1 MKIEIDKIKELREIT
16 GLGVMECK
24 KALEKTNGD
33 IEDAKKI
40 LKKRGTKIAEKKSL
54 RPTKE
59 GVIDS
64 YIHYNNK
71 LGALVEISC
80 ETDFVSKNEQF
91 LKFVHD
97 IAMQIA
103 ATNPLFIDRDKIN
116 KKFIDDKKKI
126 FIREA
131 IKEGKSKENAKK
143 IADQKMEEFYKNNCL
158 LEQNFIK
165 NEEITIKELINE
177 TIARVGE
184 NIEINRFVRFSFGE
198 DEKIIY

>member
-16 GLGVMECK
+16 GLGVIDCK
-24 KALEKTNGD
+24 KALEQANGD
-33 IEDAKKI
+33 IKDAKII
-40 LKKRGTKIAEKKSL
+40 LKKKGMKIAEKKSS

-71 LGALVEISC
+71 LGALVEVSC

-91 LKFVHD
+91 LEFVHD
-97 IAMQIA
+97 IAMHIA

-116 KKFIDDKKKI
+116 KRFINDKKKI
-126 FIREA
+126 FIKEA
-131 IKEGKSKENAKK
+131 IEEGKSKEIAKK
-143 IADQKMEEFYKNNCL
+143 IAEQKMEEFYKNKCL

-165 NEEITIKELINE
+165 NEEITIKELIDN
-177 TIARVGE
+177 TIGRIGE
-184 NIEINRFVRFSFGE
+184 NIKINRFVRFSFGE
-198 DEKIIY
+198 D

>member
-16 GLGVMECK
+16 GLGVIDCK
-24 KALEKTNGD
+24 KALEQANGD
-33 IEDAKKI
+33 IKDAKII
-40 LKKRGTKIAEKKSL
+40 LKKKGMKIAEKKSS

-71 LGALVEISC
+71 LGALVEVSC

-91 LKFVHD
+91 LEFVHD
-97 IAMQIA
+97 IAMHIA

-116 KKFIDDKKKI
+116 KRFINDKKKI
-126 FIREA
+126 FIKEA
-131 IKEGKSKENAKK
+131 IEEGKSKEIAKK
-143 IADQKMEEFYKNNCL
+143 IAEQKMEEFYRNKCL

-165 NEEITIKELINE
+165 NEEITIKELIDN
-177 TIARVGE
+177 TIGRIGE
-184 NIEINRFVRFSFGE
+184 NIKINRFVRFSFGE
-198 DEKIIY
+198 D

>member
-16 GLGVMECK
+16 GLGVMDCK
-24 KALEKTNGD
+24 KALEQANGD
-33 IEDAKKI
+33 IKDAKKI
-40 LKKRGTKIAEKKSL
+40 LKKKGMKIAEKKSS

-71 LGALVEISC
+71 LGALVEVSC

-91 LKFVHD
+91 IKFVHD
-97 IAMQIA
+97 IAIHIA
-103 ATNPLFIDRDKIN
+103 ATNPLFIDRDKIS
-116 KKFIDDKKKI
+116 KRFINDKKKI
-126 FIREA
+126 FIKEA
-131 IKEGKSKENAKK
+131 IEEGKSKEIAKK
-143 IADQKMEEFYKNNCL
+143 IAEQKMEEFYKNNCL

-165 NEEITIKELINE
+165 NEEITIKELINN
-177 TIARVGE
+177 TIARIGE

-198 DEKIIY
+198 D

>member
-16 GLGVMECK
+16 GLGVMDCK
-24 KALEKTNGD
+24 KALEQANGD
-33 IEDAKKI
+33 IKDAKKI
-40 LKKRGTKIAEKKSL
+40 LKKKGMKIAEKKSS

-71 LGALVEISC
+71 LGALVEVSC

-91 LKFVHD
+91 IKFVHD
-97 IAMQIA
+97 IAIHIA
-103 ATNPLFIDRDKIN
+103 ATNPLFIDRDKIS
-116 KKFIDDKKKI
+116 KRFINDKKKI
-126 FIREA
+126 FIKEA
-131 IKEGKSKENAKK
+131 IEEGKSKEIAKK
-143 IADQKMEEFYKNNCL
+143 IAEQKMEEFYKNNCL

-165 NEEITIKELINE
+165 NEEITIKEFINN
-177 TIARVGE
+177 TIARIGE

-198 DEKIIY
+198 D

>member
-16 GLGVMECK
+16 GLGVIDCK
-24 KALEKTNGD
+24 KALEQSNGD
-33 IEDAKKI
+33 IKDAKI
-40 LKKRGTKIAEKKSL
+40 MLKKKGMKIAEKKSS

-71 LGALVEISC
+71 LGALVEVSC

-97 IAMQIA
+97 IAMHIA
-103 ATNPLFIDRDKIN
+103 ATNPLFIDRDKIS
-116 KKFIDDKKKI
+116 KRFINDKKKV
-126 FIREA
+126 FIKEA
-131 IKEGKSKENAKK
+131 IEEGKSKEIAKK
-143 IADQKMEEFYKNNCL
+143 IAEQKMEEFYKNKCL

-165 NEEITIKELINE
+165 NEEITIKELINN
-177 TIARVGE
+177 TIARIGE
-184 NIEINRFVRFSFGE
+184 NIKINRFVRFSFGE
-198 DEKIIY
+198 D

>member
-16 GLGVMECK
+16 GLGVMDCK
-24 KALEKTNGD
+24 KALEQANGD
-33 IEDAKKI
+33 IKDAKKI
-40 LKKRGTKIAEKKSL
+40 LKKKGMKIAEKKSS

-71 LGALVEISC
+71 LGALVEVSC

-97 IAMQIA
+97 IAMHIA
-103 ATNPLFIDRDKIN
+103 ATNPLFIDRDKIS
-116 KKFIDDKKKI
+116 KRFINDKKKI
-126 FIREA
+126 FIKEA
-131 IKEGKSKENAKK
+131 IEEGKSKEIAKK
-143 IADQKMEEFYKNNCL
+143 IAEQKMEEFYKNNCL

-165 NEEITIKELINE
+165 NEEITIKELINN
-177 TIARVGE
+177 TIARIGE

-198 DEKIIY
+198 D

>member
-16 GLGVMECK
+16 GLGVMDCK
-24 KALEKTNGD
+24 KALEQANGD
-33 IEDAKKI
+33 IKDAKKI
-40 LKKRGTKIAEKKSL
+40 LKKKGMKIAEKKSS

-71 LGALVEISC
+71 LGALVEVSC

-97 IAMQIA
+97 IAIHIA
-103 ATNPLFIDRDKIN
+103 ATNPLFIDRDKIS
-116 KKFIDDKKKI
+116 KRFINDKKKI
-126 FIREA
+126 FIKEA
-131 IKEGKSKENAKK
+131 IEEGKSKEIAKK
-143 IADQKMEEFYKNNCL
+143 IAEQKMEEFYKNNCL

-165 NEEITIKELINE
+165 NEEITIKELINN
-177 TIARVGE
+177 TIARIGE

-198 DEKIIY
+198 D

>member
-16 GLGVMECK
+16 GLGVIDCK
-24 KALEKTNGD
+24 KALEQANGD
-33 IEDAKKI
+33 IKDAKII
-40 LKKRGTKIAEKKSL
+40 LKKKGMKIAEKKSS

-71 LGALVEISC
+71 LGALVEVSC

-91 LKFVHD
+91 LEFVHD
-97 IAMQIA
+97 IAMHIA

-116 KKFIDDKKKI
+116 KRFINDKKKI
-126 FIREA
+126 FIKEA
-131 IKEGKSKENAKK
+131 IEEGKSKEIAKK
-143 IADQKMEEFYKNNCL
+143 IAEQKMEEFYKNKCL

-165 NEEITIKELINE
+165 NEEITIKELIDN
-177 TIARVGE
+177 TIGRIGE
-184 NIEINRFVRFSFGE
+184 NIKINRFVRLSFGE
-198 DEKIIY
+198 D

>member
-24 KALEKTNGD
+24 KALEQANGD
-33 IEDAKKI
+33 IKDAKKI
-40 LKKRGTKIAEKKSL
+40 LKKKGMKIAEKKSS

-71 LGALVEISC
+71 LGALVEVSC

-91 LKFVHD
+91 LEFVHD
-97 IAMQIA
+97 IAMHIA
-103 ATNPLFIDRDKIN
+103 ATNPLFIDRDKIS
-116 KKFIDDKKKI
+116 KRFIDDKKKI
-126 FIREA
+126 FIKEA
-131 IKEGKSKENAKK
+131 VEEGKSKENAKN
-143 IADQKMEEFYKNNCL
+143 IAEQKMEEFYKNNCL

-165 NEEITIKELINE
+165 NEEITIKELINDI
-177 TIARVGE
+177 IARIGE

-198 DEKIIY
+198 D